1 MKKTILS
8 FILVPFLQGLPSSDT
23 PEYAANQFY
32 STVMAINEKG
42 CLPDKNE
49 LRRLA
54 PFMSK
59 RLTTLL
65 RDALTYREQFIKDH
79 PPKRTKEGY
88 LIHDKPPFIDGDC
101 FSSNVEGVTKFTI
114 GKSKESNG
122 RYRIDLSLV
131 YIDKMSSEKPF
142 AWTDAVIVIKA
153 DGRFVVDDME
163 FLGDWSYGNHGLL
176 SKSIEATKIIGR

>member
-1 MKKTILS
+1 MKKTILL
-8 FILVPFLQGLPSSDT
+8 FFLIPFLQGSPSSDT
-23 PEYAANQFY
+23 PEDAANQFY
-32 STVMAINEKG
+32 STVLAINEKG
-42 CLPDKNE
+42 CLPDEKE

-65 RDALTYREQFIKDH
+65 GDALTYREQFIKDH

-114 GKSKESNG
+114 GKSQESNG

-131 YIDKMSSEKPF
+131 YIDQMSSDKPF
-142 AWTDAVIVIKA
+142 AWTDAVIVIKE

-163 FLGDWSYGNHGLL
+163 FLGDWPYGNHGLL

>member
-1 MKKTILS
+1 M
-8 FILVPFLQGLPSSDT
+8 
-23 PEYAANQFY
+23 
-32 STVMAINEKG
+32 
-42 CLPDKNE
+42 PDENE

-54 PFMSK
+54 PFIST
-59 RLTTLL
+59 RLTALL

-114 GKSKESNG
+114 GKLRESNG
-122 RYRIDLSLV
+122 KYRIDLNLI
-131 YIDKMSSEKPF
+131 YIDKMSPNKPF
-142 AWTDAVIVIKA
+142 AWIDAVIVIKE

-163 FLGDWSYGNHGLL
+163 FLGDWPYGNHGLL
-176 SKSIEATKIIGR
+176 SKIIEPSKKIGK